1 MFRLVTFTFLLISI
15 NALAFGQA
23 FSHDTTL
30 LKKRYKQYI
39 HKEVYNILLDDSM
52 RSYKKL
58 RIGQE
63 PPGVLCCL
71 DIELNDSVRISL
83 HFHEL
88 KYQEMQNFD
97 MNWNLNLLYKE
108 KISGITFYFPDERNF
123 FRIK

>member
-1 MFRLVTFTFLLISI
+1 MFRPVTFTFLLISI

-39 HKEVYNILLDDSM
+39 HKEVFNFLLDDSI
-52 RSYKKL
+52 RNYKNL
-58 RIGQE
+58 WMGQE

-71 DIELNDSVRISL
+71 DVKLNDSVRISL

-88 KYQEMQNFD
+88 KYQQMQNFD
-97 MNWNLNLLYKE
+97 MN
-108 KISGITFYFPDERNF
+108 
-123 FRIK
+123 